1 MERLTVARSPAPPRG
16 FDAFD
21 RLYLRPVA
29 LLRGDAARGA
39 VDAAA
44 ALPLAGGGIAFA
56 AVDAVLRRGDSA
68 CAAWL
73 PVTALDDWLST
84 LEGEAQARAR
94 SLVGRLTA
102 PRPPFAGIDLAR
114 PAIMGVVNVTP
125 DSFSDGGLF
134 ATPERAIA
142 HGLALAAAGAAIVD
156 VGGESTRPGAEPVPE
171 EEERARVL
179 PVVRA
184 LAEAGVTV
192 SVDSRNPATF
202 AAAAEAGAAIVNDV
216 TALAHHPD
224 SAAAAAATGLAVVL
238 MHSAGEPRLMQHD
251 PVYDH
256 PALDV
261 CDHLERR
268 IAACE
273 AAGISRARIAVDPG
287 IGFGKTPAH
296 NLRLIGWL
304 ALLHGLGCPV
314 LIGVSRKSTIARVAG
329 GMAEDPQARLP
340 GSLALGHAALDQ
352 GAQVLR
358 VHDVAETAQALALW
372 QALGET

>member
-16 FDAFD
+16 FDAFE

-39 VDAAA
+39 VESGA
-44 ALPLAGGGIAFA
+44 ALPLAGGGVAFA
-56 AVDAVLRRGDSA
+56 ALEAVLRSGDAAS
-68 CAAWL
+68 AAWL
-73 PVTALDDWLST
+73 PVAALDDWLGT
-84 LEGEAQARAR
+84 LDGEAEGRVR
-94 SLVGRLTA
+94 TLLNRLTA
-102 PRPPFAGIDLAR
+102 PRPSFAGLDLCR

-125 DSFSDGGLF
+125 DSFSDGGLY
-134 ATPERAIA
+134 ATPESAID
-142 HGLALAAAGAAIVD
+142 HGLALAEAGAAIVD

-202 AAAAEAGAAIVNDV
+202 AAAAEAGAAVINDV
-216 TALAHHPD
+216 TALTHHPD
-224 SAAAAAATGLAVVL
+224 SPAAAAATGLAVVL
-238 MHSAGEPRLMQHD
+238 MHSAGEPRLMQHE

-256 PALDV
+256 AALDV
-261 CDHLERR
+261 YDALAAR
-268 IAACE
+268 IAAAE
-273 AAGISRARIAVDPG
+273 AAGIARARIAVDPG

-304 ALLHGLGCPV
+304 AMLHGLGCPV
-314 LIGVSRKSTIARVAG
+314 VVGVSRKSTIARVAG
-329 GMAEDPQARLP
+329 GMAENPQARLP

-352 GAQVLR
+352 GAKVLR

-372 QALGET
+372 QALGED